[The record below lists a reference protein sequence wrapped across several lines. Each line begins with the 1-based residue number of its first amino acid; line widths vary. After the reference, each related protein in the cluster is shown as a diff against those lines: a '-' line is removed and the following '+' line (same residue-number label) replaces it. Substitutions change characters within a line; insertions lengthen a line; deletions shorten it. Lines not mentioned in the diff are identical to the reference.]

1 VCAISESFAF
11 PLNFSSYKRS
21 QLLKQFWFAFNARCS
36 YFFGDFFV
44 IFFLVLR
51 FCSHRIV
58 AQENEK
64 VSREDGTEEEE
75 DEAAVMSFPIMMP
88 SYITTRSL

>member
-1 VCAISESFAF
+1 VCNLRVFSISPEFH
-11 PLNFSSYKRS
+11 SYKRS
-21 QLLKQFWFAFNARCS
+21 QLLKQFWFAFSARCS
-36 YFFGDFFV
+36 CFWGLFRNF
-44 IFFLVLR
+44 IFFVLR

-75 DEAAVMSFPIMMP
+75 DEAAGMSFLIMMP
-88 SYITTRSL
+88 GYITARSL